1 MTLHWIDWTIIGT
14 LLALLLG
21 IAFLSKSLT
30 RSVADFL
37 AGNRCAGRYLLTMA
51 DGMAGLGAIS
61 IAANFEQFYEAGF
74 AAAWWGQI
82 LAPIGLVLALS
93 GFVIYRY
100 RETRA
105 MTMAQFFE
113 VRYSRRFRIFAGIL
127 AFLSG
132 ILNYGIFPA
141 VTARFIIYFCGLPE
155 QIEVLGW
162 TLPTL
167 APVMLFLLSLA
178 LTLTLLGG
186 QIAIIITDF
195 LQGQF
200 VQIVIL
206 ITFFVMLSQ
215 ISWSDLITGLQMAPE
230 QASRINPFK
239 QGETKGFNIAFF
251 IIVAG
256 LNIYGFKAWQGSQGY
271 NAAPK
276 SPHEA
281 KMANILGMFRG
292 QALFLLSMLVPLFVF
307 AMLHLPEFSVQAA
320 AVNETLASI
329 DNPQIREQMRV
340 PTGVGQLLP
349 AGVMGLFAAMIIA
362 AAVSTDDTY
371 LHSWGSIF
379 VQDVIMPFRNR
390 PLSRRA
396 HLCLLRVAIFGVA
409 VFAFVFSLVFPLS
422 EYIFMYFQIT
432 GAIYLG
438 GAGAV
443 IIGGLYWKRGSVE
456 GAWAAMSIGSV
467 LAVTGIALRNIIWP
481 HFLPDWKLDFPNS
494 QWLQALPE
502 TFPLNGVEMSGIV
515 ALVAVFNYILFSLL
529 SRRPP
534 VNMDKLLHR
543 RQYAVEDFNRQP
555 VTDETEYGFCEAS
568 AEAGPTLAK
577 RALFWKRIGVNRNFS
592 KGDKAIYVFNI
603 GFSSFFFFAFV
614 IGSVIAVTVGIS
626 DAGWI
631 QWWAFTVIVT
641 LILGVG
647 STIWFLIGGFKD
659 LFDLIKTLRGALRDD
674 EDDGS
679 VQRDEHLQEKD

>member
-1 MTLHWIDWTIIGT
+1 MALHWIDWIIIGT
-14 LLALLLG
+14 LLVLLLG
-21 IAFLSKSLT
+21 IALLSKSLT

-51 DGMAGLGAIS
+51 DGMAGLGAIT

-113 VRYSRRFRIFAGIL
+113 VRYSRRFRIFAGLL
-127 AFLSG
+127 AFVSG

-141 VTARFIIYFCGLPE
+141 VTARFIIYFCGLPQQTE
-155 QIEVLGW
+155 FLSW
-162 TLPTL
+162 TFPTL
-167 APVMLFLLSLA
+167 APVMLVLLSIA

-206 ITFFVMLSQ
+206 ITFFVMLAQ
-215 ISWSDLITGLQMAPE
+215 ISWADLIIGLEMAPE
-230 QASRINPFK
+230 EASRINPFK
-239 QGETKGFNIAFF
+239 QGETKGFNAAFF
-251 IIVAG
+251 LIVAS
-256 LNIYGFKAWQGSQGY
+256 LNVYGFKAWQGSQGY

-292 QALFLLSMLVPLFVF
+292 QVLFLLSMLIPLFVF
-307 AMLHLPEFSVQAA
+307 AMLHLPEFAVHAS

-329 DNPQIREQMRV
+329 DSPQIREQMRV
-340 PTGVGQLLP
+340 PAGVAQLLP
-349 AGVMGLFAAMIIA
+349 AGVMGLFVAMIIA

-379 VQDVIMPFRNR
+379 VQDVIMPFRKK
-390 PLSRRA
+390 PLSRKA
-396 HLCLLRVAIFGVA
+396 HLRSLRGAIFGVA
-409 VFAFVFSLVFPLS
+409 VFAFIFSLLFPLE

-443 IIGGLYWKRGSVE
+443 ILGGLYWKRGSVE
-456 GAWAAMSIGSV
+456 GAWAAMSIGST
-467 LAVTGIALRNIIWP
+467 LAVVGIVVRNIIWP
-481 HFLPDWKLDFPNS
+481 YFLPNWKIDSPDI

-502 TFPLNGVEMSGIV
+502 TFPLNGVQMSGIV
-515 ALVAVFNYILFSLL
+515 ALVAVSCYVLFSLL

-534 VNMDKLLHR
+534 ANMDKLLHR
-543 RQYAVEDFNRQP
+543 GKYAVETFERHGIAQAA
-555 VTDETEYGFCEAS
+555 V
-568 AEAGPTLAK
+568 AEVLADAEVSLD
-577 RALFWKRIGVNRNFS
+577 RRHLFWKRIGVNSEFS
-592 KGDKAIYVFNI
+592 KGDKIIYLFKI
-603 GFSSFFFFAFV
+603 GFSLFFFFAFI
-614 IGSVIAVTVGIS
+614 IGSLTAVTVGIS
-626 DAGWI
+626 DANWI
-631 QWWAFTVIVT
+631 RWWAFTVIAT

-647 STIWFLIGGFKD
+647 STVWFLVGGFHD
-659 LFDLIKTLRGALRDD
+659 LFYLIRTLRGALRDD
-674 EDDGS
+674 ADDGS
-679 VQRDEHLQEKD
+679 VRREDHLQEKD